1 MAVTA
6 DLWWLRPMANR
17 EEFLEALGPL
27 LAALRETNVSDPA
40 ASVGLAAKFP
50 IDSPQVQRVKT
61 LMREGVE
68 ARWLC
73 ERENEGVL
81 YSRVLKS
88 AEGGLSID
96 AVHMSGAGM
105 AHTHPGGEF
114 DLCFAVSGSPRFDGR
129 GEGWTVYAPGSWH
142 VPTVEGGLMDI
153 LYFLP
158 AGAMKFGPQPE
169 GTIAVGLQS
178 KS

>member
-1 MAVTA
+1 
-6 DLWWLRPMANR
+6 MANR
-17 EEFLEALGPL
+17 EDFIDALGVL
-27 LAALRETNVSDPA
+27 LAAVRETDVTDPNA
-40 ASVGLAAKFP
+40 ANALSAKFP
-50 IDSPQVQRVKT
+50 IGSAPMQRVKQ

-73 ERENEGVL
+73 DRENDGVR
-81 YSRVLKS
+81 YSRVQKS
-88 AEGGLSID
+88 ADGSLSID

-114 DLCFAVSGSPRFDGR
+114 DLCFAVSGSPKFDGHS
-129 GEGWTVYAPGSWH
+129 EGWTVYPPGSWH
-142 VPTVEGGLMDI
+142 VPTVEGGVMDI

-169 GTIAVGLQS
+169 GSTAVGLQA
-178 KS
+178 KV